1 MQMYWNPITKALKI
15 SNLINPTISVS
26 NALTIATTKDINCL
40 KLKKKNDLLSKW
52 KRRII
57 PLVSN
62 K

>member
-40 KLKKKNDLLSKW
+40 KLKRMIYQVNE
-52 KRRII
+52 KRE
-57 PLVSN
+57 LYH
-62 K
+62 